1 MFFHFTLFLWSLGYL
16 LSLEFL
22 ALNPTLT
29 DWKGYT
35 FSLLFVSTIALLGV
49 YRTTKK
55 MTGVPIP
62 LLFSLATPTL
72 LFLIDNKTNQ
82 HIFVLI
88 SSIAFYSLLLGLY
101 RLRFA
106 PTDETARAFMH
117 AGGVAALFLF
127 YAACY
132 GLYLNFNISLWML
145 LLTLGLSTF
154 SVAYQMFNVIDGK
167 KKQEIFLLAVFL
179 SLVMTE
185 AAWIA
190 SIWPFGYLTTA
201 ALLTIVFFFPW
212 ELLLQTLTGHFFLKK
227 ILVRAFSLL
236 GLATLLLLSSP
247 WRMLA

>member
-1 MFFHFTLFLWSLGYL
+1 MFFHFTLVLWSLSYL
-16 LSLEFL
+16 LSLELL
-22 ALNPTLT
+22 ALNPVLT
-29 DWKGYT
+29 DWSGYG
-35 FSLLFVSTIALLGV
+35 FSLIFVSAIALLAV

-55 MTGVPIP
+55 ITGVPIP

-82 HIFVLI
+82 HIFVFI

-117 AGGVAALFLF
+117 AGGIASLFLF

-132 GLYLNFNISLWML
+132 GLYLNFDIALWML
-145 LLTLGLSTF
+145 MITFCVSTF
-154 SVAYQMFNVIDGK
+154 GVAYQMFRVVDGNAEK
-167 KKQEIFLLAVFL
+167 EMKIAAAFLA
-179 SLVMTE
+179 LVMAE

-190 SIWPFGYLTTA
+190 SMWPFGYLTVA

-212 ELLLQTLTGHFFLKK
+212 EGLIFSFTGRFKERTIFL
-227 ILVRAFSLL
+227 RALSLL
-236 GLATLLLLSSP
+236 SLATLLLLSSP
-247 WRMLA
+247 WRMLV

>member
-1 MFFHFTLFLWSLGYL
+1 MFFHLTLFLWSLSYL

-22 ALNPTLT
+22 ALNPKLS
-29 DWKGYT
+29 DWSGYS
-35 FSLLFVSTIALLGV
+35 FSLFFVSAITLFSV

-72 LFLIDNKTNQ
+72 LFLIDNRTNQ

-88 SSIAFYSLLLGLY
+88 SSVAFYSLLLGLY

-117 AGGVAALFLF
+117 AGGIAALFLF

-132 GLYLNFNISLWML
+132 GLYLNFNIALWVLM
-145 LLTLGLSTF
+145 TTFCISTF
-154 SVAYQMFNVIDGK
+154 GVAHQMFRVVDK
-167 KKQEIFLLAVFL
+167 KGEKEIILSSAFLA
-179 SLVMTE
+179 LVMAE
-185 AAWIA
+185 ASWIA
-190 SIWPFGYLTTA
+190 SMWPFGYLTAA

-212 ELLLQTLTGHFFLKK
+212 EGLFLSLAGRFAEKRV
-227 ILVRAFSLL
+227 IFRAISLM
-236 GLATLLLLSSP
+236 GLATLLLLSTP
-247 WRMLA
+247 WRMLV